1 MNVEL
6 VTIGLLGLFGLV
18 CGGIGW
24 CMGDIILQRSGR
36 LCRWRSRQIKSRIIN
51 KR

>member
-1 MNVEL
+1 MNIEL

-24 CMGDIILQRSGR
+24 CMGDIILQRSG
-36 LCRWRSRQIKSRIIN
+36 WQSRQIKSRII